1 MKKWI
6 VILLALLISFSLAA
20 CGKENVGGDEEV
32 SVDTTTEE
40 TTESSSEEVVA
51 VETDVVESTTPP
63 TKTPTDVP
71 TSEPTEVPTETPTEQ
86 STPEPYTYTELNEV
100 MYAKQSVNVRSIP
113 NAEGEKLGVLAQND
127 EVHVTGQCVETSW
140 YRIKYNDGI
149 GYVSNN
155 YLISEKVVESANNS
169 MGTVEPEPASGNY
182 ATPVTAPTSTY
193 HAGDGSDIVFTGTIT
208 LPYTNITVPTL
219 NQFNYFPLNIEGYN
233 SEGANEFDKRF
244 YQVYSDYQPQIDA
257 IFQERGAIS
266 KDLGYIIT
274 DENGKHRVSLTY
286 GLLKS
291 GWDAHGNAI
300 HNWYDISIRKR
311 EPREGL
317 PFNYYLLDINNPLK
331 WTEQSR
337 MVKEWPDTY
346 NDAYMAAGYDALLYL
361 LTFYT
366 STPETVAQGVMD
378 MIYGET
384 LYDPWEWYA
393 FGDCLI
399 RFHYADYVEDEFQL
413 NIVGNY

>member
-1 MKKWI
+1 MP
-6 VILLALLISFSLAA
+6 LLLLLLIFSFVA
-20 CGKENVGGDEEV
+20 CGKENTESGETVPT
-32 SVDTTTEE
+32 DTTTPEIIE
-40 TTESSSEEVVA
+40 ASDEDMTSN
-51 VETDVVESTTPP
+51 ETDVIESISDQAIAPIDPPDEDPSASSVEDP
-63 TKTPTDVP
+63 
-71 TSEPTEVPTETPTEQ
+71 
-86 STPEPYTYTELNEV
+86 
-100 MYAKQSVNVRSIP
+100 I
-113 NAEGEKLGVLAQND
+113 
-127 EVHVTGQCVETSW
+127 
-140 YRIKYNDGI
+140 
-149 GYVSNN
+149 
-155 YLISEKVVESANNS
+155 ESADEEL
-169 MGTVEPEPASGNY
+169 MEDTAEEPMEEQIVEPEPVAGNY

-208 LPYTNITVPTL
+208 LPYTNITVPTI
-219 NQFNYFPLNIEGYN
+219 NQFNYFALNAPGYGT
-233 SEGANEFDKRF
+233 EEADTFYQRF
-244 YQVYSDYQPQIDA
+244 YEVFSVYQPQIDA
-257 IFQERGAIS
+257 FFQERGVIA

-274 DENGKHRVSLTY
+274 DENGEHRVSLTY
-286 GLLKS
+286 GLTKS

-300 HNWYDISIRKR
+300 HNWYDISIQKR

-337 MVKEWPDTY
+337 MAKEWPDTY
-346 NDAYMAAGYDALLYL
+346 NDAYMAGAYDALLYL

-366 STPETVAQGVMD
+366 STPEEVAQGVMD

-399 RFHYADYVEDEFQL
+399 RFHYADYEEDEYQF